1 MIMVTRSLRSLIIVV
16 AGLLSAIPAIA
27 QASRDDV
34 QLPLAGGRGIAY
46 LGAFLG
52 DITEERARELKLDTV
67 SGAIVG
73 KVVADSP
80 AARAGIREGDVL
92 LSFRNDKIE
101 NREHFFR
108 LLNETP
114 PGRLV
119 TLGVIRGREML
130 RIHVGLGARQ
140 GPDAVERDH
149 LFAEANAVTAE
160 AERLQQEA
168 DQARFKGDVKKA
180 EELSSLAAA
189 MFAQAE
195 ERRTYIEQQLK
206 DGTLP
211 DPAGA
216 RLRSQNR
223 QSGRR
228 LLGVGLIPLTD
239 QLASYFGAK
248 SKTGLLVTD
257 VKPGGLVERAGLKA
271 GDCIILVNDEK
282 VASVTELSLAINRAR
297 DQVVFTVIRDRTE
310 ISLKTSMNTK

>member
-16 AGLLSAIPAIA
+16 AGVLSAIPAIA
-27 QASRDDV
+27 QAPRDDV
-34 QLPLAGGRGIAY
+34 QLPPSGGRGIAY

-52 DITEERARELKLDTV
+52 DITEERARGLKLDTV

-101 NREHFFR
+101 NREHFYR

-168 DQARFKGDVKKA
+168 DQARVKGDVKKA
-180 EELSSLAAA
+180 EELSSLAAT

-239 QLASYFGAK
+239 QLASYFGGK

-282 VASVTELSLAINRAR
+282 VASVTDLSLAINRAR